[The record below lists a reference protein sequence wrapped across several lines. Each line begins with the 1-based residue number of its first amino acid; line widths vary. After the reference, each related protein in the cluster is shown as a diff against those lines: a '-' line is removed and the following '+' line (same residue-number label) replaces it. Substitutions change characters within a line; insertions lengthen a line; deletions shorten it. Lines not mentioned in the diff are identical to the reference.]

1 MCAFI
6 SARHALSLALLL
18 ILTFAF
24 GATRLDAH
32 AILESSTPAID
43 STVTNSNVPITL
55 TFNVRIDAARS
66 QLRLLYPNATLL
78 DLPSQQT
85 SPDTLA
91 SKATGLRP
99 GSYTILWQ
107 VLAPDGHITRGEIPF
122 KVANP

>member
-1 MCAFI
+1 MCAFLC
-6 SARHALSLALLL
+6 SRRALTLGCFFIIAL
-18 ILTFAF
+18 AF
-24 GATRLDAH
+24 GATRLAAH

-43 STVTNSNVPITL
+43 STVKCSSLPITL

-66 QLRLLYPNATLL
+66 QLRLLYPNASLI
-78 DLPSQQT
+78 DLPAQQT

-91 SKATGLRP
+91 TKITGLKP

-122 KVANP
+122 KVAKP